1 MTISVISNTLHSAYA
16 STLLGPRSVQSN
28 TPAQADDKS
37 AQATDG
43 SNTGG
48 SGGAGA
54 TDSQGK
60 SKNFQAKSAS
70 GAQASGSSDSS
81 DPISQTLKQLQQQL
95 RQVMAQI
102 QRVQASSVPDEQKA
116 PQLQALNAEAAA
128 LQGQIA
134 ALLDKQAQAAK
145 GVITA

>member
-43 SNTGG
+43 SNTG

-54 TDSQGK
+54 ADSQGK

-70 GAQASGSSDSS
+70 GTQASGSSDSS

-102 QRVQASSVPDEQKA
+102 QRVQASPVPDEQKA